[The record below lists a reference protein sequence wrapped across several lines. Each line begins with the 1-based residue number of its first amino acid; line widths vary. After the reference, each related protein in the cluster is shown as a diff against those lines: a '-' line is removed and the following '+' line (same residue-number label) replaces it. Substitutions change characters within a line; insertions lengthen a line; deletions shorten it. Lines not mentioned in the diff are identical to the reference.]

1 MLGIS
6 PKHFEKVQG
15 ASRADLERMVAQVAN
30 DPEAKAQFGGIHFV
44 LAHQNPSVFGCVV
57 DISLQALSHCYYA
70 YRCGRHE
77 YRDDHISAAH
87 RPADHVP

>member
-44 LAHQNPSVFGCVV
+44 VARLNSSGVWWCVV
-57 DISLQALSHCYYA
+57 EISHGLSSV
-70 YRCGRHE
+70 
-77 YRDDHISAAH
+77 ILL
-87 RPADHVP
+87 